1 MKCKNCGSA
10 NPEGSTHC
18 TKCHTMLRY
27 KDQNKDSGGT
37 RALIQILLLVLGMI
51 GVVAL
56 LWFIMHDLLH
66 TV

>member
-1 MKCKNCGSA
+1 
-10 NPEGSTHC
+10 
-18 TKCHTMLRY
+18 MLRY

-37 RALIQILLLVLGMI
+37 RALFQILILVLGMI

>member
-1 MKCKNCGSA
+1 
-10 NPEGSTHC
+10 
-18 TKCHTMLRY
+18 MLRY

-37 RALIQILLLVLGMI
+37 RALFQILLLVLGMI